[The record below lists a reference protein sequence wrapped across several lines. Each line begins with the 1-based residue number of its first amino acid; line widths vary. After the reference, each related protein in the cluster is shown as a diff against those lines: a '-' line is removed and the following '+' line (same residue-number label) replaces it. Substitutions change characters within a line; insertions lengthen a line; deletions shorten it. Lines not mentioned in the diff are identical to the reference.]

1 MEGVQGAPR
10 GGEGGRH
17 GIESR
22 SGSQSRA
29 AGGEVRGG
37 IERAAALDQEETCD
51 EFSSNFF
58 GRASIRY
65 GVASEMLM
73 WFARRKNRKQVG
85 VGAVVLAMQH
95 KARRHDTKH
104 EKKPDTN
111 PARPDETQARAG
123 PARCSGR
130 AWADPQARGPARP
143 GTRNG
148 GRPNSGPRQPAHHQP
163 TP

>member
-1 MEGVQGAPR
+1 MEEEAAMEGVQGAPR

-85 VGAVVLAMQH
+85 VGVAVECVIKLYQKGYYGRLFYRDAILL
-95 KARRHDTKH
+95 RCIVFTVS
-104 EKKPDTN
+104 KPSLRTITL
-111 PARPDETQARAG
+111 PP
-123 PARCSGR
+123 
-130 AWADPQARGPARP
+130 
-143 GTRNG
+143 
-148 GRPNSGPRQPAHHQP
+148 
-163 TP
+163 

>member
-85 VGAVVLAMQH
+85 VGVAVKCVITVTK
-95 KARRHDTKH
+95 KAITVGCYSTVMRRCYGAL
-104 EKKPDTN
+104 ELFGE
-111 PARPDETQARAG
+111 RQVGFEM
-123 PARCSGR
+123 SS
-130 AWADPQARGPARP
+130 
-143 GTRNG
+143 RNG
-148 GRPNSGPRQPAHHQP
+148 ALPGCHYQMRYNR
-163 TP
+163 